1 MAAVVIAPADR
12 CTPYRPPASSGSRA
26 GVRRP
31 LRPAG
36 PARVVRLDQTTYWR
50 RRALALMAALLVLA
64 GLGILANRA
73 LDGVMSWQ
81 ATTPTQPAPDA
92 VASTVSA
99 SESAEVYVVEPGDTL
114 WSIAER
120 IAPGEDPRPIVH
132 RLAER
137 AGGSGLRPG
146 QRMSLAGI
154 R

>member
-12 CTPYRPPASSGSRA
+12 CTPYRPPASSGSRP
-26 GVRRP
+26 GVRHP
-31 LRPAG
+31 TRPAG
-36 PARVVRLDQTTYWR
+36 QVPAARPDQATYWR
-50 RRALALMAALLVLA
+50 RRALVLMAAVVVLA
-64 GLGILANRA
+64 GLVVVAGRA
-73 LDGVMSWQ
+73 LDGVMSWR
-81 ATTPTQPAPDA
+81 TTTSTQSTPDA

-99 SESAEVYVVEPGDTL
+99 SDAAEVYVVEPGDTL

-132 RLAER
+132 VLAQR

-146 QRMSLAGI
+146 QRLSLAGI